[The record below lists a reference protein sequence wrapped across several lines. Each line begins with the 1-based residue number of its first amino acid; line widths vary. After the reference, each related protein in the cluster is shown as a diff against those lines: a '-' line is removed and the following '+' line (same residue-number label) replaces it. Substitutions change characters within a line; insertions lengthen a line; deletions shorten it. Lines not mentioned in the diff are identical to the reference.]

1 MVTKT
6 VVASPDEPDFDR
18 WEAELAKGRASR
30 RHPKRAYR
38 RQHRRRIV
46 VRGERLPEPDVARLS
61 HALLQAQRELARA
74 QAEAEARCQ
83 DTPQIDGENGDD
95 RP

>member
-6 VVASPDEPDFDR
+6 AVASPDEPDVER
-18 WEAELAKGRASR
+18 WETELAKGRATR

-46 VRGERLPEPDVARLS
+46 VRAERLSEPDVSRLS
-61 HALLQAQRELARA
+61 RALLQAQRELAQA
-74 QAEAEARCQ
+74 QAEAEAQRQ
-83 DTPQIDGENGDD
+83 ATPEVDGENGDD

>member
-1 MVTKT
+1 MVTRT
-6 VVASPDEPDFDR
+6 LTASPEEPDFER
-18 WEAELAKGRASR
+18 WEAELTRGRASK

-38 RQHRRRIV
+38 RQPHRRIV

-61 HALLQAQRELARA
+61 RALLQAQRQLAQA
-74 QAEAEARCQ
+74 QAEAEARRQ
-83 DTPQIDGENGDD
+83 ADQENGDE

>member
-1 MVTKT
+1 MVTKAA
-6 VVASPDEPDFDR
+6 VATPDEPDFER

-38 RQHRRRIV
+38 QQHQRRIV
-46 VRGERLPEPDVARLS
+46 VRSKRLPEPDVARLS
-61 HALLQAQRELARA
+61 RALLQAQRELARA
-74 QAEAEARCQ
+74 QAEAEARHQ
-83 DTPQIDGENGDD
+83 VTPQVDGENGDE